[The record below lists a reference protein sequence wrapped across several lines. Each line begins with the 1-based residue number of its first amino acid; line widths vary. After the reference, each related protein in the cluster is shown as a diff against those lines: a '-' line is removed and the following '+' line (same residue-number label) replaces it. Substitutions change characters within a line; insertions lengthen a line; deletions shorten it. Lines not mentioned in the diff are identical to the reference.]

1 MWPSLFHYAVNIR
14 REWFAA
20 VLDVL
25 RETCHICFYILP
37 KRISSK
43 AQRPF

>member
-1 MWPSLFHYAVNIR
+1 MV
-14 REWFAA
+14 AA

-25 RETCHICFYILP
+25 PETCHICFYSLL
-37 KRISSK
+37 KRISAK